1 MTRIRQM
8 KLNKRSILVIGLAF
22 MMAAAFSSCTRDK
35 VTVPNATGP
44 STLATLLEMGASPN
58 VIAAGVNA
66 RQSVTV
72 TANLFTYDGQPVSNT
87 SINFELRDAF
97 GFKAAYGFLENA
109 QTTVSKTTDGS
120 GRVSITYHGPFTS
133 ELDIFDNFV
142 LYVYAYVGWQGK
154 EEISELC
161 PIRII
166 GDVMADLDLEFELQA
181 FPNVLWCTS
190 TRPTSRIR
198 GIFTYENGIPMV
210 GRKIFF
216 SIETGPG
223 EFSDGYT
230 KTFGVTDANG
240 IAEVTYI
247 GPTKNE
253 ITGDTNVTI
262 EGQPETDFIHVD
274 DPYDP
279 NDDPDKYYFHKAMIL
294 RLIRGTGSN

>member
-1 MTRIRQM
+1 M
-8 KLNKRSILVIGLAF
+8 KLNKRSILVIGMAF
-22 MMAAAFSSCTRDK
+22 MMAAAFSSCARDK
-35 VTVPNATGP
+35 VGVPDATGP

-58 VIAAGVNA
+58 VIAAGKYT
-66 RQSVTV
+66 RQSVSI

-87 SINFELRDAF
+87 GIHFELRDAY
-97 GFKAAYGFLENA
+97 GFKAEYGFLENS
-109 QTTVSKTTDGS
+109 QTTVSKTTDSS
-120 GRVSITYHGPFTS
+120 GRVTLTYHGPFTS
-133 ELDIFDNFV
+133 ELDVFDNFV

-166 GDVMADLDLEFELQA
+166 GDVLADLDLEFELQA

-190 TRPTSRIR
+190 TRPTSLIR
-198 GIFTYENGIPMV
+198 GIFTYQNGVPMV
-210 GRKIFF
+210 GRKVFF
-216 SIETGPG
+216 SIQSGPG
-223 EFSDGYT
+223 EFADGYA

-247 GPTKNE
+247 GPTKSE

-279 NDDPDKYYFHKAMIL
+279 NDEADKYYFHKAMIL